1 MKTQSVNIN
10 TNHEFLQYSRTCG
23 NPDCRFSSCPNPRLM
38 CSSCCFENGE
48 ITRSKRACNPSKTY
62 HEQKIVSQ
70 REKTSPR
77 ALQDASRM
85 PPCRLKTPPG
95 RVQDAS
101 RTVPRRLRIVSKA
114 RLLLISLSGPQ
125 NYPQTAS
132 KNTPRCSQ
140 NAPSIQT
147 DRDTETQT
155 DIQINS

>member
-1 MKTQSVNIN
+1 M
-10 TNHEFLQYSRTCG
+10 
-23 NPDCRFSSCPNPRLM
+23 PR
-38 CSSCCFENGE
+38 
-48 ITRSKRACNPSKTY
+48 
-62 HEQKIVSQ
+62 
-70 REKTSPR
+70 SP
-77 ALQDASRM
+77 QDASRT
-85 PPCRLKTPPG
+85 PPWRLETPPG

-101 RTVPRRLRIVSKA
+101 RTLPRRLQIVSKA

-155 DIQINS
+155 DRQTDRQSDKQLDRQTDRQTDRRTGRQAEAQRDKPAPISTHPTSTPFTCNIQARWRKLRSTR